1 MAERNNSSS
10 VETRRALAGLRQIP
24 FAVLATLAALGL
36 AMGLSLAAAPRAQGP
51 DVAAVESQV
60 TVGLFT
66 GKVIVRVFGSTAS
79 PELPVRLELTGPPRD
94 VVFTESV
101 RRFGIKVNEPID
113 GAPQRIPSVRAELT
127 STVAP
132 AYTSE
137 SPLEEALMRE
147 GALLILPGAI
157 KLEPTG
163 LFFAEIPLP
172 ASAPPGRYQ
181 IEIFQDETAVDGETK
196 AAPVVLAAETF
207 QIRQRGFVALVSR
220 GAKDYAF
227 LYGLLCVLVALSAG
241 WFTERVFRN
250 RR

>member
-1 MAERNNSSS
+1 MPDRHA
-10 VETRRALAGLRQIP
+10 RRFAWPRRLLAFSPFPLALLTLLIL
-24 FAVLATLAALGL
+24 LAF
-36 AMGLSLAAAPRAQGP
+36 AAAPRAQGP
-51 DVAAVESQV
+51 DVVAVESQV
-60 TVGLFT
+60 TVGLFS

-79 PELPVRLELTGPPRD
+79 PDVPVRLELTGPPRE
-94 VVFTESV
+94 VVFTQSV
-101 RRFGIKVNEPID
+101 RRFGVKVNEPID
-113 GAPQRIPSVRAELT
+113 AAPHTIPAIRAELS
-127 STVAP
+127 STERPPRP
-132 AYTSE
+132 AASA
-137 SPLEEALMRE
+137 LEEAMIRE
-147 GALLILPGAI
+147 GVLLLLPGAI

-172 ASAPPGRYQ
+172 ASAPPGSYS
-181 IEIFQDETAVDGETK
+181 ILIFHDQTGVEGE
-196 AAPVVLAAETF
+196 ASAEPAVLAAETF

>member
-1 MAERNNSSS
+1 MPDRHA
-10 VETRRALAGLRQIP
+10 RRFEWPRRLLAFSPFPLALLTLLIL
-24 FAVLATLAALGL
+24 LA
-36 AMGLSLAAAPRAQGP
+36 LAAAPRAQGP

-60 TVGLFT
+60 TVGLFS
-66 GKVIVRVFGSTAS
+66 GKVIIRVFGSTAS
-79 PELPVRLELTGPPRD
+79 PDVPVRLELTGPPRE
-94 VVFTESV
+94 VVFTQSV
-101 RRFGIKVNEPID
+101 RRFGVKVNEPID
-113 GAPQRIPSVRAELT
+113 AAPQTIPAIRAELS
-127 STVAP
+127 STERPPRP
-132 AYTSE
+132 AE
-137 SPLEEALMRE
+137 GALEEAMIRE
-147 GALLILPGAI
+147 GVLLLLPGAI

-172 ASAPPGRYQ
+172 ASVPPGSYS
-181 IEIFQDETAVDGETK
+181 ILIFHDQTGAEGE
-196 AAPVVLAAETF
+196 AAAEPVVLAAETF